1 VICWDGRGKGR
12 DQRMGVNMR
21 LFDHA
26 LMADVPVK
34 VLDGDKT
41 WRVLD
46 AYVKPGIWISPS
58 RERPRPA
65 APRGARRPR
74 R

>member
-1 VICWDGRGKGR
+1 
-12 DQRMGVNMR
+12 MGINMR

-26 LMADVPVK
+26 LMAAVPVK

-41 WRVLD
+41 WRVLG
-46 AYVKPGIWISPS
+46 AYVKPEMWISPS
-58 RERPRPA
+58 RERARPA
-65 APRGARRPR
+65 EQRRARRPR